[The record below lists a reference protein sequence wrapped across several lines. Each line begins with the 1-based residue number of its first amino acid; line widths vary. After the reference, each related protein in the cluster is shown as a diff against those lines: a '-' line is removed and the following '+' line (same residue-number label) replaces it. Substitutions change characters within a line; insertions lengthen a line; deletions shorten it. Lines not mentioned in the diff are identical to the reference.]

1 MIDIFHNF
9 QNQENGQLNENVY
22 KPSDIDPTIKGNFKN
37 DNHVVEESEG
47 TLIVPNVD
55 SEPNF
60 VSNST
65 AMTIK
70 NEYQLMTVPDGQYRR
85 SLSEDKK
92 PVILPDCKY
101 VSTESMVSNSLA
113 DLKDWKASSN
123 FINSG
128 QSNVSSKF
136 GGSTFSITR
145 HKKIDLS
152 AYDEE
157 RTETNTE
164 TKEKSVVAKS
174 NSYDV
179 LEKAAAIVFE
189 QVFR

>member
-1 MIDIFHNF
+1 M
-9 QNQENGQLNENVY
+9 
-22 KPSDIDPTIKGNFKN
+22 
-37 DNHVVEESEG
+37 VV
-47 TLIVPNVD
+47 
-55 SEPNF
+55 
-60 VSNST
+60 
-65 AMTIK
+65 
-70 NEYQLMTVPDGQYRR
+70 R
-85 SLSEDKK
+85 
-92 PVILPDCKY
+92 
-101 VSTESMVSNSLA
+101 
-113 DLKDWKASSN
+113 
-123 FINSG
+123 

-164 TKEKSVVAKS
+164 TKEKSVVFKS